1 MVARGGMRVWLLG
14 GMHGCGGMRGCR
26 GACVGYDDIWSMS
39 RRYASYWNA
48 FLLILIE
55 SSKSKNQV
63 VHEQKFEGPLSRTC
77 QISPEKMLEVVRGLC
92 SICIGGNILSLDFFH
107 VVKPLMR
114 CWHFII
120 VSEKKTESSF
130 FIILV

>member
-14 GMHGCGGMRGCR
+14 ACMVVGGMRGCR
-26 GACVGYDDIWSMS
+26 GACVGYDDIRSMS
-39 RRYASYWNA
+39 GRYASYWNA

-77 QISPEKMLEVVRGLC
+77 QISPEKKLDLESEVRRGLC
-92 SICIGGNILSLDFFH
+92 SICIGG
-107 VVKPLMR
+107 
-114 CWHFII
+114 
-120 VSEKKTESSF
+120 
-130 FIILV
+130 